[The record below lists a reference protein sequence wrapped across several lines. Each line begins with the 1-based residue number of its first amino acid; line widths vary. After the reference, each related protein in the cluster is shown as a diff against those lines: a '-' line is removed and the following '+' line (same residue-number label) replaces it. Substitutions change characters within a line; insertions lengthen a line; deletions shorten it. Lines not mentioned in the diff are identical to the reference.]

1 MDQLIEKLPS
11 EVFGFVATHDFE
23 NRPKRD
29 PSVVEMT
36 PTATGP
42 IGEGATAR
50 ARSQNE
56 RGRRV
61 DGRMT
66 ATEYQPDRCFAAVSR
81 FGCGIGIARLSEGN
95 R

>member
-1 MDQLIEKLPS
+1 MIEKLPS

-50 ARSQNE
+50 LVRKMSAA
-56 RGRRV
+56 
-61 DGRMT
+61 DAWT
-66 ATEYQPDRCFAAVSR
+66 AA
-81 FGCGIGIARLSEGN
+81 
-95 R
+95 